1 MIHNTK
7 HRRLLRY
14 SLIACTLL
22 ILIIILLFFY
32 NEHFNTKKLTVI
44 EKQIEETLVLKQ
56 LTNNSKKELLN
67 AQDNLQKYV
76 NGNNKNNL
84 ELYFQSLQNLT
95 EIIDSIKVYESS
107 HPFLKNTIDTTRDD
121 ISNLN
126 NLEILIN
133 SIYKESKKSL
143 QNTTSFEIE
152 NFEIE
157 SPIENI
163 DVEIHHFSDS
173 IEKKKFFPR
182 LKDAFKGN
190 VDIKIDT
197 VIITTRYGSFVDTN
211 KIRENFDSAMNSINE
226 HYLNEIQRYQS
237 HISITNSKNNNLYH
251 IYDNLI
257 VSGNDLINIY
267 DGTIKDYSTKLE
279 KQYDEQISI
288 NDKIRRYI
296 ALGLM
301 VLMFFVLIVMMY
313 YTRQSFLYE
322 KELKEANEKINQNL
336 NFKNRIL
343 GMLSHEVRSPL
354 KIINIFIHKI
364 GEKTDDAK
372 VKNYLKSIHFTNN
385 SLLIQANQILEYAK
399 NQEKQIALKP
409 VEFNLKNEID
419 TILHI
424 FQPYIESRNNVI
436 EIKNEIEPEIIVL
449 ADNIKIHQIFS
460 NILGNANKFTEN
472 GKIEVFINTKIIN
485 DKKLKLSV
493 SISDTG
499 IGISQSDIEK
509 IFEPYYQ
516 GVISD
521 EIENLGAGLGLN
533 LCKKIINLFHGNISA
548 KSTLG
553 EGTTVSFEINLEIVK

>member
-1 MIHNTK
+1 MIHKTK

-32 NEHFNTKKLTVI
+32 NEYFNTKKLTVI
-44 EKQIEETLVLKQ
+44 EKQIEETYVLKQ

-67 AQDNLQKYV
+67 AQENLQKYV
-76 NGNNKNNL
+76 TGNNKINL

-95 EIIDSIKVYESS
+95 EIIDSIKVYENN
-107 HPFLKNTIDTTRDD
+107 HPSLKITIDTTRED
-121 ISNLN
+121 ISSLN
-126 NLEILIN
+126 NFETLIN

-143 QNTTSFEIE
+143 HNTTSFEIE
-152 NFEIE
+152 SFEIE
-157 SPIENI
+157 STIE
-163 DVEIHHFSDS
+163 DFDMEIRHSSDS

-182 LKDAFKGN
+182 LKDALKGN
-190 VDIKIDT
+190 VEVKTDT
-197 VIITTRYGSFVDTN
+197 IFVTTRYGNSVDTN
-211 KIRENFDSAMNSINE
+211 KIRENFDSAMNAIND
-226 HYLNEIQRYQS
+226 HYLNEIKRYQS
-237 HISITNSKNNNLYH
+237 HISITNSKSNNLYH

-267 DGTIKDYSTKLE
+267 DGTINGYSTELE
-279 KQYDEQISI
+279 KQYNEQISI
-288 NDKIRRYI
+288 NDKIRRYA

-301 VLMFFVLIVMMY
+301 ILMFFVLIVMMY
-313 YTRQSFLYE
+313 YTKQSFLYE

-354 KIINIFIHKI
+354 KMINIFIHKI
-364 GEKTDDAK
+364 EKKTDDAK
-372 VKNYLKSIHFTNN
+372 VKDYLKSIHFTNN
-385 SLLIQANQILEYAK
+385 SLLIQANQIMEYAK
-399 NQEKQIALKP
+399 NQEKQIELKP

-424 FQPYIESRNNVI
+424 FQPYIESGNNSI
-436 EIKNEIEPEIIVL
+436 EIKNEIDSEIIVL
-449 ADNIKIHQIFS
+449 ADNTKIHQIFA

-472 GKIEVFINTKIIN
+472 GNIEVFINTKIIN

-499 IGISQSDIEK
+499 IGISKSDIEK

-553 EGTTVSFEINLEIVK
+553 EGTTVSFEISFEIVK

>member
-1 MIHNTK
+1 MIHKTK

-32 NEHFNTKKLTVI
+32 NEYFNTKKLTVI
-44 EKQIEETLVLKQ
+44 EKQIEETYVLKQ

-67 AQDNLQKYV
+67 AQENLQKYV
-76 NGNNKNNL
+76 TGNNKINL

-95 EIIDSIKVYESS
+95 EIIDSIKVYENN
-107 HPFLKNTIDTTRDD
+107 HPSLKITIDTTRED
-121 ISNLN
+121 ISSLN
-126 NLEILIN
+126 NFETLIN

-143 QNTTSFEIE
+143 HNTTSFEIE
-152 NFEIE
+152 SFEIE
-157 SPIENI
+157 STIE
-163 DVEIHHFSDS
+163 DFDMEIRHSSDS

-182 LKDAFKGN
+182 LKDALKGN
-190 VDIKIDT
+190 VEVKTDT
-197 VIITTRYGSFVDTN
+197 IFVTTRYGNSVDTN
-211 KIRENFDSAMNSINE
+211 KIRENFDSAMNAIND

-237 HISITNSKNNNLYH
+237 HISITNSKSNNLYH

-267 DGTIKDYSTKLE
+267 DGTINGYSTELE
-279 KQYDEQISI
+279 KQYNEQISI
-288 NDKIRRYI
+288 NDKIRRYA

-301 VLMFFVLIVMMY
+301 ILMFFVLIVMMY
-313 YTRQSFLYE
+313 YTKQSFLYE

-354 KIINIFIHKI
+354 KMINIFIHKI
-364 GEKTDDAK
+364 EKKTDDAK
-372 VKNYLKSIHFTNN
+372 VKDYLKSIHFTNN
-385 SLLIQANQILEYAK
+385 SLLIQANQIMEYAK
-399 NQEKQIALKP
+399 NQEKQIELKP

-424 FQPYIESRNNVI
+424 FQPYIESRNNSI
-436 EIKNEIEPEIIVL
+436 EIKNEIDSEIIVL
-449 ADNIKIHQIFS
+449 ADNTKIHQIFA

-472 GKIEVFINTKIIN
+472 GNIEVFINTKIIN
-485 DKKLKLSV
+485 ERKLKLSV

-499 IGISQSDIEK
+499 IGISKSDIEK

-516 GVISD
+516 GIISD
-521 EIENLGAGLGLN
+521 EVNNLGVGLGLN
-533 LCKKIINLFHGNISA
+533 LCKEIIDLFNGNISV

-553 EGTTVSFEINLEIVK
+553 EGTTVNFEISFEIVK